1 MEWNLALLLYLVLQF
16 FAFFFVLVA
25 TPLDVFRFKDIRNF
39 TRNMCATLWG
49 FQLNC
54 TSTKYDNSNDG
65 LWRNCTS
72 RRDRFRALQAFA
84 LISIFVY
91 GLAFVLGV
99 IQLFCCRWLRLVCL
113 ALNIVGVVTVLI
125 IWIGMVVTFY
135 KRDGQRCPGMNT
147 VSTYG
152 AGFALFLLAWILD
165 IANIVILLLLSLF
178 ENSSETVSTVER
190 KSQPGE

>member
-1 MEWNLALLLYLVLQF
+1 MTWNLALLLYLILQF

-25 TPLDVFRFKDIRNF
+25 TPLDVFHFKDIRNF
-39 TRNMCATLWG
+39 TRRMCVTLWG

-54 TSTKYDNSNDG
+54 TSTSYDNSNDG
-65 LWRNCTS
+65 LWRNCHN

-91 GLAFVLGV
+91 GAAFVMGV
-99 IQLFCCRWLRLVCL
+99 IMLFCCRWLRWVCL
-113 ALNIVGVVTVLI
+113 ALNIVGAVTVLI
-125 IWIGMVVTFY
+125 VWLGIAVTFY
-135 KRDGQRCPGMNT
+135 KRDGERCPGMNT

-152 AGFALFLLAWILD
+152 AGFALFLLAWILN
-165 IANIVILLLLSLF
+165 IANIVILLLLSLY
-178 ENSSETVSTVER
+178 ENSSETVSTEER